1 MLLIETNEK
10 YRLVQCYGT
19 HSQLRYEIQEKY
31 SYYDNGNKVESW
43 RLVCWSSDRLK
54 AKEMFMRYT
63 KHESKKK
70 YKTSFEDIQHL
81 WS

>member
-10 YRLVQCYGT
+10 YRLVQCYGGY
-19 HSQLRYEIQEKY
+19 SQLRYEIQEKY